1 MKGLS
6 LALVIIFNLPSV
18 KSGLFAG
25 GEEGFG
31 EETFWKNYVTPGVLT
46 LVALTI
52 AFITG
57 GTAKES
63 FDLFKNWNRKRKR
76 QKALGLAAVA
86 VKDGVRQLKRRSPP
100 QQVARRS
107 ICPRPDAAG
116 PLSWNEG
123 GRLDEGRAESDSASV
138 DAAEAVAAGV
148 GTLDPEDRVPLSHMQ
163 GAAARQELAAE
174 IKSIKLSLIEKVN
187 RDEIHSIVDGA
198 IRSRESA
205 LAGRLLVAHGQALPD
220 QGTHS
225 LLLPEPAALQLN
237 WDEGTRLAT
246 VFLGAHTD
254 SRPLPMPSV
263 PASVPASNPTTSSE
277 MTIADE
283 DAESC
288 FSESTGMVWM

>member
-1 MKGLS
+1 
-6 LALVIIFNLPSV
+6 
-18 KSGLFAG
+18 
-25 GEEGFG
+25 
-31 EETFWKNYVTPGVLT
+31 
-46 LVALTI
+46 
-52 AFITG
+52 
-57 GTAKES
+57 
-63 FDLFKNWNRKRKR
+63 
-76 QKALGLAAVA
+76 
-86 VKDGVRQLKRRSPP
+86 
-100 QQVARRS
+100 
-107 ICPRPDAAG
+107 
-116 PLSWNEG
+116 
-123 GRLDEGRAESDSASV
+123 
-138 DAAEAVAAGV
+138 
-148 GTLDPEDRVPLSHMQ
+148 MQ